1 MDLWHAVVLSVIQ
14 GLTEFLPVSSSGHL
28 VLGARLFGLQ
38 NPSLT
43 FSIWVHVGTAFA
55 TIVMLREK
63 IYLILSGL
71 FFPKSIEEKKRCFSI
86 AAYVVAASIPAG
98 IVGLALEKKI
108 DAYFSSSLA
117 ASVGLIITGCI
128 LCLSKSLSTGRSTGD
143 SKPLSTQ
150 SSLLGTVTLQKSIA
164 VGVSQAVA
172 IVPGISRSGTTITTG
187 LLSGMSRQDAA
198 EFSFLLS
205 LPAVLGAAFLDV
217 LTAIKTQRPVIEPI
231 ALMGAFIS
239 FIVGLGALRIVFATI
254 EKGELH
260 KFSYYCWIVGT
271 LGVVLSLLVP

>member
-1 MDLWHAVVLSVIQ
+1 
-14 GLTEFLPVSSSGHL
+14 
-28 VLGARLFGLQ
+28 
-38 NPSLT
+38 
-43 FSIWVHVGTAFA
+43 
-55 TIVMLREK
+55 
-63 IYLILSGL
+63 
-71 FFPKSIEEKKRCFSI
+71 
-86 AAYVVAASIPAG
+86 
-98 IVGLALEKKI
+98 
-108 DAYFSSSLA
+108 
-117 ASVGLIITGCI
+117 
-128 LCLSKSLSTGRSTGD
+128 
-143 SKPLSTQ
+143 
-150 SSLLGTVTLQKSIA
+150 
-164 VGVSQAVA
+164 
-172 IVPGISRSGTTITTG
+172 
-187 LLSGMSRQDAA
+187 MSRQDAA